1 MLLAGRQLFTYYFIL
16 FFVKYF
22 VHLSLKIKKSFLPY
36 FVILLSAGI
45 LTACNNDNKET
56 TASNTT
62 AQAPPPVVSP
72 VTMNYE
78 VVNTFPHDTSAF
90 TEGLLLHQGQLY
102 ESTGSPTEMPRTR
115 SLIGTVD
122 LKTGKIN
129 EKIELDRSKYFG
141 EGMVI
146 LHDKIYQLTYTTK
159 VGFVYDAK
167 TFKKL
172 QEFTFP
178 SQEGWGLTTDGTHL
192 IMSDGTSQLTYLDPT
207 TFKTVK
213 TLQVK
218 FNYDPLVNL
227 NELEYIKGVIYA
239 NIYTTNSIVRIDEA
253 TGQAT
258 GILDLTALTNQ
269 VKSKYPSALELNGI
283 AFNQAAGTI
292 YVTGKFWPS
301 IFELKIKA

>member
-1 MLLAGRQLFTYYFIL
+1 MKYFIYL
-16 FFVKYF
+16 SIKIRNKFLCYF
-22 VHLSLKIKKSFLPY
+22 AIV
-36 FVILLSAGI
+36 LSAGI
-45 LTACNNDNKET
+45 VTACNNDNKET
-56 TASNTT
+56 TQSDTT

-72 VTMNYE
+72 VNLNYE

-90 TEGLLLHQGQLY
+90 TEGFLLHQGQLY
-102 ESTGSPTEMPRTR
+102 ESTGSPTEMSQTR

-122 LKTGKIN
+122 LKTGKIDK
-129 EKIELDRSKYFG
+129 KIELDRSKYFG

-146 LHDKIYQLTYTTK
+146 LNDKIYQLTYTTK

-178 SQEGWGLTTDGTHL
+178 NQEGWGLTTDGTHL

-207 TFKTVK
+207 TFKTIK

-269 VKSKYPSALELNGI
+269 VKSKYPPALELNGI
-283 AFNQAAGTI
+283 AFNPTAGTI
-292 YVTGKFWPS
+292 YVTGKLWPS

>member
-1 MLLAGRQLFTYYFIL
+1 MRYSACFSNKLNCNLL
-16 FFVKYF
+16 
-22 VHLSLKIKKSFLPY
+22 SS
-36 FVILLSAGI
+36 FVILLSLGLA
-45 LTACNNDNKET
+45 TACNNDKKET
-56 TASNTT
+56 TESNTT
-62 AQAPPPVVSP
+62 TQAPPPVVSP
-72 VTMNYE
+72 ITMNYE
-78 VVNTFPHDTSAF
+78 VVNTFPHDTTAF
-90 TEGLLLHQGQLY
+90 TEGLLLHQGQLF
-102 ESTGSPTEMPRTR
+102 ESTGSPTEMPQTR
-115 SLIGTVD
+115 SLIGIVD
-122 LKTGKIN
+122 LKTGKID
-129 EKIELDRSKYFG
+129 EKIELDRNKYFG

-146 LHDKIYQLTYTTK
+146 LNDKIYQLTYTTK

-192 IMSDGTSQLTYLDPT
+192 IMSDGTSQLTYLDPN

-218 FNYDPLVNL
+218 YNYDPLVNL

-258 GILDLTALTNQ
+258 GILDLSALTNQ
-269 VKSKYPSALELNGI
+269 VKSKYPNALELNGI
-283 AFNQAAGTI
+283 AFNPTSGTI
-292 YVTGKFWPS
+292 YVTGKLWPN
-301 IFELKIKA
+301 IFELRIKA

>member
-1 MLLAGRQLFTYYFIL
+1 
-16 FFVKYF
+16 
-22 VHLSLKIKKSFLPY
+22 
-36 FVILLSAGI
+36 
-45 LTACNNDNKET
+45 
-56 TASNTT
+56 
-62 AQAPPPVVSP
+62 
-72 VTMNYE
+72 MNYE
-78 VVNTFPHDTSAF
+78 VVNTFPHDTTAF

-102 ESTGSPTEMPRTR
+102 ESTGSPTEMPRIR

-122 LKTGKIN
+122 LKTGKLV
-129 EKIELDRSKYFG
+129 EKIELDKSKYFG

-146 LHDKIYQLTYTTK
+146 LNDKIYQLTYTTK

-269 VKSKYPSALELNGI
+269 VKSKYPNALELNGI
-283 AFNQAAGTI
+283 AFNSATGTI
-292 YVTGKFWPS
+292 YVTGKLWPS

>member
-1 MLLAGRQLFTYYFIL
+1 MASCFLITTYSL
-16 FFVKYF
+16 FVKHF
-22 VHLSLKIKKSFLPY
+22 VHLSLKIKNNFLGY
-36 FVILLSAGI
+36 FIIVLSAGTI
-45 LTACNNDNKET
+45 TACNNDNKET
-56 TASNTT
+56 TASDETT
-62 AQAPPPVVSP
+62 TQAPPPVVSP

-78 VVNTFPHDTSAF
+78 VVNTFPHDTTAF

-122 LKTGKIN
+122 LKTGKLT
-129 EKIELDRSKYFG
+129 EKIELDKSKYFG

-146 LHDKIYQLTYTTK
+146 LNDKIYQLTYTTK

-192 IMSDGTSQLTYLDPT
+192 IMSDGTSQLTYLDPN

-269 VKSKYPSALELNGI
+269 VKSKYPNALELNGI
-283 AFNQAAGTI
+283 AFNPTAGTI
-292 YVTGKFWPS
+292 YVTGKFWPI